1 MPRATTKNLYRDTLK
16 NTADNSK
23 LNLKNI
29 QLAHRKAEKTNRDDK
44 HREQIEHKIIKLKA

>member
-44 HREQIEHKIIKLKA
+44 HREQIENKIIKLKA